1 MEVCWMSKPNF
12 KAMSLKEL
20 HAYVITH
27 REDDEAFYTYVD
39 KLHAE
44 ATWIEMSPLES
55 TEDLENYPE
64 FIKQISKSSKP
75 HDKAV

>member
-20 HAYVITH
+20 YSYVITH

-44 ATWIEMSPLES
+44 AT
-55 TEDLENYPE
+55 
-64 FIKQISKSSKP
+64 
-75 HDKAV
+75 